1 MAHCSYL
8 GKVASDSRYSEMFSF
23 SKTATCGYGDVLDF
37 DFVLERRD
45 LLPFLLSVMVGVEF
59 VYENAG
65 LVAVT

>member
-1 MAHCSYL
+1 V
-8 GKVASDSRYSEMFSF
+8 GKIAVKIKIFKKIQFCF

-59 VYENAG
+59 AYENAG

>member
-1 MAHCSYL
+1 M
-8 GKVASDSRYSEMFSF
+8 
-23 SKTATCGYGDVLDF
+23 TATCGYGDVLDF

-59 VYENAG
+59 AYENAG